1 MSDSCFSKFKIISVE
16 FSEGYCFLKNGNGIC
31 HRVQSVRRQ
40 NSRAIS
46 GFQCALTSRSG
57 EEDSEPPIC
66 WSTSGF
72 RPDFCPFINE
82 ASQADGEGTEFTS
95 GTVQNSAFCYRLHAI
110 VFW

>member
-1 MSDSCFSKFKIISVE
+1 M
-16 FSEGYCFLKNGNGIC
+16 KNGNGIC

-57 EEDSEPPIC
+57 EDDFEPPIC

-95 GTVQNSAFCYRLHAI
+95 GTVQHLIFHSQLKVI
-110 VFW
+110 